1 MLKFIK
7 FFRGYLHVVI
17 HGYSPER
24 FLNLC
29 SNLNIV
35 LWNLTPTGDGYAFC
49 ISLQAFRRLKPILR
63 KTGTRIRIT
72 KRCGLPFFLFRYRRH
87 RFFLCGICCAFA
99 LLLLMTQFVWKV
111 EITGNSF
118 YSNQVLLKFL
128 EESGVGYASLK
139 KNMDCEEIET
149 MLRKQFDDIT
159 WVSARL
165 SGTRL
170 YLTVQE
176 RVEGT
181 SGGTVSGEAP
191 ADLVADYAGTVDS
204 IVVRSGTPLVEKGD
218 SVEPGDILV
227 SGRVDIMDDAG
238 EVSSSNYCRADADVW
253 IQTSLPYQN
262 DFPVVYEQ
270 PEATGKKSYACSVIF
285 DKNFLLIGKKM
296 PVEEKWDSMTVLYPV
311 KFGEDFYLPF
321 QIAVTRQ
328 EQYEITRHTYTD
340 EEIKEKSLHELELY
354 CEKLRENSI
363 QILSNSV
370 IIDKNGSDVSV
381 HGSLE
386 ASVPAQKFQ
395 DISPADMEE
404 GTSEYGIDA
413 ADDGHSD

>member
-7 FFRGYLHVVI
+7 FFRGYLHVVVR
-17 HGYSPER
+17 GYSPER

-35 LWNLTPTGDGYAFC
+35 LWNLQPTDDGYTFC

-72 KRCGLPFFLFRYRRH
+72 KRCGLPFLLFRYRKH

-99 LLLLMTQFVWKV
+99 VLILMTQFIWKV

-118 YSNQVLLKFL
+118 YSNQVLLDFL
-128 EESGVGYASLK
+128 EDSGVGYGTLK
-139 KNMDCEEIET
+139 KKADCEEIET
-149 MLRKQFDDIT
+149 LLRGQFDDIT

-170 YLTVQE
+170 YLTIQE
-176 RVEGT
+176 RV
-181 SGGTVSGEAP
+181 GGTADLVTDEETP
-191 ADLVADYAGTVDS
+191 ADLVADYSGTIDS
-204 IVVRSGTPLVEKGD
+204 IVVRKGTPMVEKGD
-218 SVEPGDILV
+218 TVEKGAVLV

-238 EVSSSNYCRADADVW
+238 EVAASNYCKADADVE
-253 IQTSLPYQN
+253 IHTSLPYEN
-262 DFPVVYEQ
+262 FFSAAYEK
-270 PEATGKKSYACSVIF
+270 PDETGQKCYSCVVIF
-285 DKNFLLIGKKM
+285 DKNLLQIGKRISG
-296 PVEEKWDSMTVLYPV
+296 EENWDSMTTVYPV
-311 KFGEDFYLPF
+311 RVGEDFYLPF
-321 QIAVTRQ
+321 QVAVTKQ
-328 EQYEITRHTYTD
+328 EQYEIHEYTYTD
-340 EEIKEKSLHELELY
+340 QEIKEKAERELASY
-354 CEKLRENSI
+354 CEKLRENAI

-370 IIDKNGSDVSV
+370 IIDENELDVSV

-386 ASVPAQKFQ
+386 ALAKAQEFQ
-395 DISPADMEE
+395 EISPADMQE
-404 GTSEYGIDA
+404 GTNEDGIDT